1 MRCKYKYIM
10 WIIDRGITF
19 VTYRLIIEKYISTTM
34 LHLLDTHLETLVCI
48 RTVSMSKVSQ

>member
-1 MRCKYKYIM
+1 M
-10 WIIDRGITF
+10 WIIDRCITF

-34 LHLLDTHLETLVCI
+34 LHLTDTHLETLVCI